1 MIINSECK
9 NCKQIFQQKNK
20 LEKYLKKFCS
30 RSCSAQHNN
39 PLKTILKTK
48 LCQHCG
54 NSFVLNHGKYK
65 NIFCSTICSGKHR
78 LLTSDNS
85 IEKVKAGLITHSPT
99 LKRILAEKYGYKCN
113 NCSISNWLEK
123 AISLHLDHIDG
134 NSDNNILENLRL
146 LCPNCHSQ
154 TETFSGRNVK
164 NSKRS
169 AYNQRYRIKKLVGDK
184 GIEPLKPEC
193 KSGALPLS

>member
-169 AYNQRYRIKKLVGDK
+169 AYNQRYRIKKVGR
-184 GIEPLKPEC
+184 G
-193 KSGALPLS
+193 